1 MLFSRVLHHIR
12 NPTAAVAKAA
22 ELLKPRGSIVCVDFA
37 YDRLGSAGARWMAQ
51 SRTWLSRSGLWPDS
65 VADSLEEETYKVA
78 REWLADHEGEG
89 MNPFRAMLD
98 PLQTTCRLGPSGW
111 HPYLFWN
118 LAADMRVPAAQ
129 EAAVARRMRDEEAE
143 LLRQR
148 VFDGVLFSTT
158 GSQRTA
164 GGR

>member
-1 MLFSRVLHHIR
+1 M
-12 NPTAAVAKAA
+12 
-22 ELLKPRGSIVCVDFA
+22 
-37 YDRLGSAGARWMAQ
+37 
-51 SRTWLSRSGLWPDS
+51 
-65 VADSLEEETYKVA
+65 A